1 MADVT
6 ADDRAQIMLITA
18 LVIAVVF
25 VALALVVNSAIYT
38 ENLSTRDSG
47 AESREVLEQRATSD
61 LDVERAIDTANA
73 KHRNTSDV
81 SVIQTEIGEI
91 FHSQMD
97 TIYLENARF
106 GKIVDLDLL
115 STTEGAHLQQADEN
129 RNFTAG
135 GTNAGEPDWTLAE
148 NATADGT
155 FRFGVRQ
162 AGLLNASSDS
172 VSHMLSDTDE
182 MILGG
187 LLFHEAFHVEITNES
202 GHTWRTYMYQAP
214 SIEDNTVYL
223 YTEGP
228 GEDIRT
234 VNKTLSTLTTE
245 SCTAPTENNTA
256 NIDFST
262 AEVGGEPCD
271 ELTYYSQEIV
281 GENHTIS
288 YRNARTNGLNN
299 SEIDSLAGEINNSN
313 SDMYDALENSLAE
326 SLLGFVL
333 GDDVADGL
341 KDVRDDADFTGGDR
355 GTGTYAILV
364 NTQAEEENFDEMGG
378 DDPTRRVVVFS
389 ADVGMTY
396 RTGGAALDTTEV
408 EVRWDGAD
416 S

>member
-6 ADDRAQIMLITA
+6 GDDRAQIILITA

-61 LDVERAIDTANA
+61 LNVERAIDTANA

-81 SVIQTEIGEI
+81 SDIQKEIDEI
-91 FHSQMD
+91 FDNQTD
-97 TIYLENARF
+97 TIFLENARF

-115 STTEGAHLQQADEN
+115 TTTEGAYLQQADEN

-135 GTNAGEPDWTLAE
+135 GTNAGKPDWTLVE
-148 NATADGT
+148 NATEDGT

-162 AGLLNASSDS
+162 EGLLNASSDS

-182 MILGG
+182 MLLGG

-202 GHTWRTYMYQAP
+202 GDTWRTYIYQAP

-234 VNKTLSTLTTE
+234 VNKTLSTLTNE
-245 SCTAPTENNTA
+245 SCTAPTDGNTA
-256 NIDFST
+256 TIDFST
-262 AEVGGEPCD
+262 AEVGDEPCD
-271 ELTYYSQEIV
+271 ELTHYLDDIV
-281 GENHTIS
+281 GANHTIA
-288 YRNARTNGLNN
+288 YRNARTNGLND
-299 SEIDSLAGEINNSN
+299 SEIESLVGVIKNNN
-313 SDMYDALENSLAE
+313 SDMYDALESTLDEVLNWF
-326 SLLGFVL
+326 GL

-341 KDVRDDADFTGGDR
+341 KEVRDDANFTGGDR
-355 GTGTYAILV
+355 GTGTYTILV
-364 NTQAEEENFDEMGG
+364 NTQAEEENFDDTNG
-378 DDPTRRVVVFS
+378 DDPTRRVIVFS

-408 EVRWDGAD
+408 EVRWDGPD